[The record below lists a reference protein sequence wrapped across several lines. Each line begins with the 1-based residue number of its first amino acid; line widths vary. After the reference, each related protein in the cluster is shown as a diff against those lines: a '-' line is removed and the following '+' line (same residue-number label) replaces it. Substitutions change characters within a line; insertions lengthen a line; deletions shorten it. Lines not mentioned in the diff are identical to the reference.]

1 MGDTQHRTSA
11 SLRHYFFFVISHN
24 QAAVE
29 RLEHTLAKLWHM
41 GARIGQK
48 CPKLEVNMQVDPR
61 FASKLKRALFR
72 CCVSPICL
80 Q

>member
-1 MGDTQHRTSA
+1 MLKREKKE
-11 SLRHYFFFVISHN
+11 LRSFLYRSIFFVISHN

-41 GARIGQK
+41 GPRIGQK

-61 FASKLKRALFR
+61 FAS
-72 CCVSPICL
+72 
-80 Q
+80 